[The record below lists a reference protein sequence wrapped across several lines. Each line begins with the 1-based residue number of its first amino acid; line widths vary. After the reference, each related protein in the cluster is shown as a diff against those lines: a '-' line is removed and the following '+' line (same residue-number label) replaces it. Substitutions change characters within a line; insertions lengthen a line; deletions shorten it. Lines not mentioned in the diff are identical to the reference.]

1 MKSFL
6 LFVSGAITGSA
17 ITYYVLRN
25 ITNDHINSEIEEAKK
40 YYKEKYEPKNE
51 EVDQETVGIEEAI
64 EIIKSNGYGEIT
76 DQGYD
81 DDEGEITDQGYDDDE
96 FEHLYDSID
105 NTNDEIPET
114 EVYEI
119 QDEEFA
125 ELDDYNTAT
134 LYYFKNGYMIDV
146 STGDDV
152 TEICKDLGAAVMSSV
167 KACSDDD
174 LICCRDDKTKM
185 DYEIYYRDTEF
196 DEEFNKA

>member
-17 ITYYVLRN
+17 ITYYVLKN
-25 ITNDHINSEIEEAKK
+25 ITNDHINNEIEEAKR

-51 EVDQETVGIEEAI
+51 EVDQEIDKIKEEVS
-64 EIIKSNGYGEIT
+64 EIIESNGYDRVNNHET
-76 DQGYD
+76 DIL
-81 DDEGEITDQGYDDDE
+81 EEDE
-96 FEHLYDSID
+96 FEHLYDSIS
-105 NTNDEIPET
+105 NTNDDIPET

-119 QDEEFA
+119 SDEEFA

-152 TEICKDLGAAVMSSV
+152 TEICKDLGATVMASV

>member
-1 MKSFL
+1 MKNFL

-17 ITYYVLRN
+17 ITYYVLKN
-25 ITNDHINSEIEEAKK
+25 ITNDHINNEIEEAKR

-51 EVDQETVGIEEAI
+51 EVDREKEIEEVK
-64 EIIKSNGYGEIT
+64 EIIESNGYDKTNMHETNI
-76 DQGYD
+76 
-81 DDEGEITDQGYDDDE
+81 EDE
-96 FEHLYDSID
+96 FEHLYDEMSDITD
-105 NTNDEIPET
+105 DIPET

-119 QDEEFA
+119 PDEEFA

-152 TEICKDLGAAVMSSV
+152 TEICKDLGASVMASV
-167 KACSDDD
+167 KACGDDE
-174 LICCRDDKTKM
+174 LVCCRDDKTKM

>member
-6 LFVSGAITGSA
+6 IFVSGAITGSA
-17 ITYYVLRN
+17 ITYYVLKN
-25 ITNDHINSEIEEAKK
+25 ITNDHINNEIEEAKR

-51 EVDQETVGIEEAI
+51 EVDQEIDKIKEEVS
-64 EIIKSNGYGEIT
+64 EIIESNGYGEIT

-81 DDEGEITDQGYDDDE
+81 TDE

-119 QDEEFA
+119 PDEEFA

-152 TEICKDLGAAVMSSV
+152 TEICKDLGAAVMASV